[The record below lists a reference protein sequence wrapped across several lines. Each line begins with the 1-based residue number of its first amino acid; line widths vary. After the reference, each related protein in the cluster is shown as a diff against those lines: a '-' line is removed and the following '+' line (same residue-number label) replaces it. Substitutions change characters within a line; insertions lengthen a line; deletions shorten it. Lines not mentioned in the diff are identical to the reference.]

1 MKDAILKN
9 YGDEVLEMIE
19 MGGDD
24 SLYTIEEV
32 YDEDGTVLDVYVSID
47 GVKLSRNEMFD
58 YDIDAEIILN
68 EFDTSILQDADKATF
83 NVWKECV
90 KAIDAT
96 TPTCEAVKR
105 TLKMIQEEYFPS
117 KTELKI
123 ERFKRCVNGASSV
136 DVFLLIIPKPTE

>member
-1 MKDAILKN
+1 MKDAILN
-9 YGDEVLEMIE
+9 YGSEEVL
-19 MGGDD
+19 DD
-24 SLYTIEEV
+24 SLYTIDEV

-68 EFDTSILQDADKATF
+68 EFDTSILQDMDKATF

-96 TPTCEAVKR
+96 TATCEAVKR
-105 TLKMIQEEYFPS
+105 TLQMIKEEYLPS
-117 KTELKI
+117 SSSLKI
-123 ERFKRCVNGASSV
+123 ERFKRCVNGTSSV
-136 DVFLLIIPKPTE
+136 DVFLLIIPKFTEYK